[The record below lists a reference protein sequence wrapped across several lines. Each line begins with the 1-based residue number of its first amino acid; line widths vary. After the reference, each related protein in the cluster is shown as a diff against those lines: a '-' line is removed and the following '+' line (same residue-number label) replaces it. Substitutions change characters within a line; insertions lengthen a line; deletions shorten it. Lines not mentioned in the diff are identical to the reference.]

1 MLARSRNAARAA
13 VLDWMN
19 EQGARGQLCTN
30 SQAPGWVAYEVAER
44 EFAAAV
50 DALGTT
56 QSNDN
61 LIIQTTQ
68 SLEMTFRIVDGELY
82 ATLKAGEELSVIS
95 GTSISCVFEHHGDH
109 LIHVRRV

>member
-30 SQAPGWVAYEVAER
+30 SQAPGWVAYEIAER

-61 LIIQTTQ
+61 LIIQTAQ
-68 SLEMTFRIVDGELY
+68 SLKMTFRIMDGELY
-82 ATLKAGEELSVIS
+82 ADTHDVLTPVVLKAGEKLSI
-95 GTSISCVFEHHGDH
+95 EQHGDH
-109 LIHVRRV
+109 LIDVRRI